1 MAILKSLI
9 VRGGRK
15 QIGGMVLYTRNG
27 ETIARELAPQITNP
41 RTPSQMEQRIKLS
54 NLVSVY
60 RANSKWMRDSFE
72 NKKERE
78 SDYNAFV
85 SANVDSN
92 QVALSKSDV
101 AAGAAVVGPYK
112 ITSGSLP
119 VIETLLNGVD
129 LVTNIYVGN
138 LVIGSETT
146 IGDLSQAILDNNGG
160 IVSGMQLSI
169 VINLQLA
176 AAGSGVPYITTRT
189 YEMIINPLA
198 SELITDVI
206 PDNIL
211 EVVGT
216 TTKSLGLLTSDL
228 GDGAAAFILS
238 HTTGGRTRVSTQSLV
253 FFGSNAIYRQ
263 FTSETAKNA
272 AIASYGENADTFLS
286 SNSAAGASSVVATLA
301 LLGMDIDGQ
310 ELVAGS
316 QLTTQLSGVSEMK
329 FLFNRAIA
337 ADAVV
342 SAYYRI
348 GNAATKYNL
357 NNVSVDAGRRSISG
371 LVNNT
376 TLPTY
381 GASFTCV
388 AVINGDEFPIT
399 LRNAEEHS
407 DE

>member
-27 ETIARELAPQITNP
+27 ETVARELAPQVANP

-72 NKKERE
+72 SKKPRE

-85 SANVDSN
+85 SANVDNN

-138 LVIGSETT
+138 LVIGANTT
-146 IGDLSQAILDNNGG
+146 IGDLSQAIIDNNAN
-160 IVSGMQLSI
+160 IVEGMQLSI

-176 AAGSGVPYITTRT
+176 AAGTGVPYINTRA

-198 SELITDVI
+198 TELITDVV
-206 PDNIL
+206 PDGIL

-216 TTKSLGLLTSDL
+216 TTKSLGLLTADL

-263 FTSETAKNA
+263 FTSEVTKGA
-272 AIASYGENADTFLS
+272 AIASYGENADSFLS
-286 SNSAAGASSVVATLA
+286 SNSAAGASSIVATLA
-301 LLGMDIDGQ
+301 LLGMDIDGA
-310 ELVAGS
+310 ELVAGGT
-316 QLTTQLSGVSEMK
+316 LPKVLSAASEMK

-348 GNAATKYNL
+348 GNTATKYNL
-357 NNVSVDAGRRSISG
+357 NNVSVDASRRSISG
-371 LVNNT
+371 LVNGT

-381 GASFTCV
+381 DAAFTCV
-388 AVINGDEFPIT
+388 AVIDGDEFPIS
-399 LRNAEEHS
+399 LKNAGEHS

>member
-27 ETIARELAPQITNP
+27 ETIARELAPQVANP

-54 NLVSVY
+54 NLVAVY

-72 NKKERE
+72 NKKDRE

-85 SANVDSN
+85 SANVDNN
-92 QVALSKSDV
+92 QVALSKPDV

-138 LVIGSETT
+138 LVIGENTT
-146 IGDLSQAILDNNGG
+146 IGDLSQAIIDNNAG
-160 IVSGMQLSI
+160 IVEGMQLSI

-176 AAGSGVPYITTRT
+176 AAGSGVPYINTRA

-198 SELITDVI
+198 TELITDVI

-238 HTTGGRTRVSTQSLV
+238 HTTGGRTRVSTQNLV

-263 FTSETAKNA
+263 FTSEVAKNA

-301 LLGMDIDGQ
+301 LLGMDIDGN
-310 ELVAGS
+310 EVVAGGT
-316 QLTTQLSGVSEMK
+316 LETAVGAASELK
-329 FLFNRAIA
+329 FLFNRAIG

-357 NNVSVDAGRRSISG
+357 SEVTVDAGRRSISG
-371 LVNNT
+371 VINHT
-376 TLPTY
+376 QVPAYDAT
-381 GASFTCV
+381 FTCV
-388 AVINGDEFPIT
+388 AVIDGDEFPIT
-399 LRNAEEHS
+399 IKNASEHS